1 MKFKDRTEEV
11 ALDEIFLDSSNLP
24 QFDTAQFE
32 GRIEKP
38 IAKRTIGLFSGLFLI
53 LGMVLIGKV
62 TFLQVVEGKTW
73 SDQAESNR
81 LRHAIV
87 FPARGLITDRN
98 EEELAWNTPFEDRD
112 FFGRAYTERGGFAH
126 LLGFLHY
133 PKTDTKGVYF
143 RTEYEA
149 PIGAEAAFH
158 DRLSGS
164 RGIRIIETDALGN
177 VTSENTME
185 RSQNGETIVLGI
197 DADVQER
204 LFDTIKSV
212 SLDRG
217 FTGGA
222 GGIVDIETGE
232 LLALTSYPEFDS
244 NVMTAG
250 TNTPLIAKYNSDESK
265 PFLDR
270 AVAGLYA
277 PGSIMKPIV
286 AIGGLN
292 EGIITPNTGIYSSGS
307 LRVPN
312 PFLPGAY
319 TQFNDWKAHGLLDMR
334 RAIAWSS
341 NVYFYELGGGFQ
353 GQKGLGIYRLKKYA
367 NMFGF
372 GTTTGIELP
381 GEAGG
386 NYPDP
391 EWKEKVFPGDPWR
404 IGDTYFTA
412 IGQYGVQVTLL
423 QALKESGLIAGKG
436 KLPAIHVEHDVP
448 KWKLDTTSLGIP
460 DSYFTVI
467 HEGMRQGV
475 REGTAKG
482 LDTEATQVAAKTGTA
497 ELGVSKKRVNSW
509 VIGFFPYEKPKYAF
523 AVVME
528 RGPKGNTFGATYVM
542 RQVMDWMG
550 QEKPEYV
557 GRTKPIRVEPLPI
570 LIATSTDATSST
582 PVTDIDESPLP
593 VEE

>member
-1 MKFKDRTEEV
+1 MKKKDRTEEV

-38 IAKRTIGLFSGLFLI
+38 IAKRTIALFSVLFLL
-53 LGMVLIGKV
+53 LGGVLIGKV
-62 TFLQVVEGKTW
+62 TFLQVVEGATW
-73 SDQAESNR
+73 SEQAESNR
-81 LRHAIV
+81 LKHAIV
-87 FPARGLITDRN
+87 FPARGLIVDRN
-98 EEELAWNTPFEDRD
+98 GTELAWNTPLEAREFL
-112 FFGRAYTERGGFAH
+112 GRVYTERDGFGH

-133 PKTDTKGVYF
+133 PKTDAKGVYF

-149 PIGAEAAFH
+149 PTGAEAAFQE
-158 DRLSGS
+158 RLSGS
-164 RGIRIIETDALGN
+164 RGIRIIETDALGR

-185 RSQNGETIVLGI
+185 RSQNGETITLGI
-197 DADVQER
+197 DADVQEK

-222 GGIVDIETGE
+222 GGIIDINTGE
-232 LLALTSYPEFDS
+232 LLALTSYPEFNS
-244 NVMTAG
+244 NVMTVG
-250 TNTPLIAKYNSDESK
+250 TNTALIAKYNTDDSK

-270 AVAGLYA
+270 AIAGLYA
-277 PGSIMKPIV
+277 PGSIVKPIV
-286 AIGGLN
+286 ALGALT
-292 EGIITPNTGIYSSGS
+292 EGIVTPYTGIYSSGS
-307 LRVPN
+307 IRIPN

-319 TQFNDWKAHGLLDMR
+319 TQFNDWKAHGMLDMR
-334 RAIAWSS
+334 SAIAWSS

-367 NMFGF
+367 NLFGF
-372 GTTTGIELP
+372 GTTTGIEIP

-391 EWKEKVFPGDPWR
+391 EWKAKVFPGDPWR

-412 IGQYGVQVTLL
+412 IGQYGVQITLL
-423 QALKESGLIAGKG
+423 QALKEAGLIAGRG
-436 KLPAIHVEHDVP
+436 RLPEPHLERDVP
-448 KWKLDTTSLGIP
+448 GWKLNTTQLNIE
-460 DSYFTVI
+460 DAYFTVV
-467 HEGMRQGV
+467 HEGMRKGV
-475 REGTAKG
+475 KEGTAAG
-482 LDTEATQVAAKTGTA
+482 LNVSSVAIAAKTGTA

-528 RGPKGNTFGATYVM
+528 RGIKGNTFGATYVM
-542 RQVMDWMG
+542 RQVMDWMAL
-550 QEKPEYV
+550 EKPEYI
-557 GRTKPIRVEPLPI
+557 GKAKPVVVTPLPVV
-570 LIATSTDATSST
+570 ATSTATSSLLEID
-582 PVTDIDESPLP
+582 VDESPLP